1 MLKQERIRL
10 MEEYIAQKGF
20 ASMEDLCSTFS
31 ISINTAR
38 ADVRDLVKAGRAR
51 KAYGGVSYEQIAQYP
66 SYECRELEHTEIKS
80 TLARAAAQLVRNGDI
95 LFIDVGTTCLPILD
109 YIPADYSITVIS
121 NDLATIN
128 KAAVRPN
135 TAIMTFGGTYQH
147 KSNSFKCTFPAL
159 HSYINTCNISK
170 AFLGATGISS
180 TGALTNSE
188 NFGRELRSAL
198 LHSCPACYLLADS
211 SKFGKAALLTYGNLG
226 DLVACI
232 TDSGVPDS
240 YRTLCQASGTEL
252 VLADRL

>member
-109 YIPADYSITVIS
+109 YIPAGYCITFIS
-121 NDLATIN
+121 KDLATIN
-128 KAAVRPN
+128 KAAVCPN
-135 TAIMTFGGTYQH
+135 A
-147 KSNSFKCTFPAL
+147 
-159 HSYINTCNISK
+159 
-170 AFLGATGISS
+170 
-180 TGALTNSE
+180 
-188 NFGRELRSAL
+188 
-198 LHSCPACYLLADS
+198 
-211 SKFGKAALLTYGNLG
+211 
-226 DLVACI
+226 
-232 TDSGVPDS
+232 
-240 YRTLCQASGTEL
+240 ASGT
-252 VLADRL
+252 VG